1 MSQPPKTKIVVSP
14 WTVLLLA
21 VFAAVSSPLL
31 LAALLLAALCHELGH
46 YALLRAFGAEVNTV
60 YISAFGA
67 ELRLSDR
74 PCLSYGQEMLAVA
87 AGPAANLLFSAGLS
101 WCGTQKPILFVFAG
115 AQLVLAIFNLLPV
128 RPLDGG
134 ALVWLFLAWWIDPFA
149 ADRGARWIGGAV
161 VAALLLLSLWLL
173 MKGGNPFLLL
183 GVAGLGKSVWMEK
196 GLVKRKKNR

>member
-1 MSQPPKTKIVVSP
+1 MSQSPKTKIVVSP

-21 VFAAVSSPLL
+21 VFVAVSSPLL
-31 LAALLLAALCHELGH
+31 LAALLTAALCHELGH

-101 WCGTQKPILFVFAG
+101 WCGMQKPVLFVFAG

-161 VAALLLLSLWLL
+161 VAALLLFSLWLL

-183 GVAGLGKSVWMEK
+183 GIAGLGKSVWMEK

>member
-46 YALLRAFGAEVNTV
+46 CALLRAFGAEVNTV

-74 PCLSYGQEMLAVA
+74 PCLSYGQEMLAVV

-161 VAALLLLSLWLL
+161 VAALLLFSLWLL

>member
-74 PCLSYGQEMLAVA
+74 PCLSYGQEMLTVV

-161 VAALLLLSLWLL
+161 VAALLLFSLWLL